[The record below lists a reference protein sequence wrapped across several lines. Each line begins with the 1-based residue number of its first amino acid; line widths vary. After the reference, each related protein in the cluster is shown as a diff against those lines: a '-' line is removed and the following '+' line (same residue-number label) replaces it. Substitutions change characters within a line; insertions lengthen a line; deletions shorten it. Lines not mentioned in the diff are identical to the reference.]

1 MCLHIIS
8 QYPHLNLDFVLCTS
22 SNTHMFLHLFLI
34 SCVQMCVWSHDG
46 ASVICMRLR
55 VCLCL
60 HFCCVS
66 LLHMNVSVR
75 VCVCLHIISRC
86 LGGLNAH
93 PRALLRA
100 QLSRPHSTWRPLHK
114 YDALHACNINHIYKK
129 QKQLQCKTFSPALW
143 PNFKG

>member
-66 LLHMNVSVR
+66 LLHMNVSVC

-114 YDALHACNINHIYKK
+114 YNALHAYKK
-129 QKQLQCKTFSPALW
+129 YRRFEQFQ
-143 PNFKG
+143 